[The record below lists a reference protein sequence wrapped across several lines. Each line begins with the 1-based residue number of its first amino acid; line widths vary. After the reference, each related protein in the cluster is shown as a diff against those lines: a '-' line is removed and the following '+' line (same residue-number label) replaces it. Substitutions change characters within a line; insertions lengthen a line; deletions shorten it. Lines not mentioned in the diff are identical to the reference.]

1 MRQNSRSRSATLHVL
16 RKREAVRIADL
27 ERLSYKLKGWGKI
40 PDATPAPPVTFNY
53 KI

>member
-1 MRQNSRSRSATLHVL
+1 MFPMQRQSQGRVMVLGSAPSLATRH
-16 RKREAVRIADL
+16 

-40 PDATPAPPVTFNY
+40 PDAKPAPPVTFNY